1 MFKES
6 ESECIRIRAHHLFCM
21 QGFQGYGYSSEFV
34 ANMRLVLESIKASP
48 SGHLKLVSE
57 CDAICVSCPNKKECS
72 LSDSFLALK
81 IRKMD
86 QLVLEKLGME
96 EQTVGE
102 AKELFRLVN
111 KKLKNPSDIEEV
123 CGSCRW
129 RQKCLWYLQKNEGN

>member
-34 ANMRLVLESIKASP
+34 ANMSLVLESIKTSP
-48 SGHLKLVSE
+48 SGHLELVSE
-57 CDAICVSCPNKKECS
+57 CDAICVSCPHKKECS

-96 EQTVGE
+96 EKTVGE

-111 KKLKNPSDIEEV
+111 TKLKNPSDIEEV

-129 RQKCLWYLQKNEGN
+129 RQKCLWYLQKNDLT